1 MLVSCKY
8 IFPGIVQLKKCV
20 ISQYVGELYHDN
32 WIILISLDSGTY
44 SKEFDFINI
53 TILYRYGI
61 SMLLITSK
69 ENHVAIDVENYS
81 YHGCYII

>member
-1 MLVSCKY
+1 M
-8 IFPGIVQLKKCV
+8 
-20 ISQYVGELYHDN
+20 GELYHDN
-32 WIILISLDSGTY
+32 CIILISLDSGTY

-69 ENHVAIDVENYS
+69 ENHVAIDDENYS
-81 YHGCYII
+81 YHGCYIIWIYSSINIYTSRILEHW

>member
-1 MLVSCKY
+1 M
-8 IFPGIVQLKKCV
+8 
-20 ISQYVGELYHDN
+20 GELYHDN
-32 WIILISLDSGTY
+32 CIILISLDSGTY

-81 YHGCYII
+81 YHGCYIIWIYSSTDIYTSRILEHW